1 MIEKGKI
8 YESRFVVKAEDTAA
22 NVGSGELP
30 VLATPILVA
39 WMENVAMLTVAKD
52 LSDNETTVEGMI
64 SVSHLRPSSIGT
76 TVEISAIL
84 TDVNGKKLTFS
95 LQAKDSA
102 SIIAEGEHIRF
113 IVDKERF
120 MSKLK

>member
-8 YESRFVVKAEDTAA
+8 YESRFVVKAEDTVA

-52 LSDNETTVEGMI
+52 LSDNETTVGGMI

>member
-22 NVGSGELP
+22 KVGSGELP

-52 LSDNETTVEGMI
+52 LSDNETTVGGMI

-76 TVEISAIL
+76 TVVISAIL
-84 TDVNGKKLTFS
+84 TDVNGKKLSFS
-95 LQAKDSA
+95 LQAKDSYNV
-102 SIIAEGEHIRF
+102 IADGEHIRF

>member
-1 MIEKGKI
+1 MIEKGKK
-8 YESRFVVKAEDTAA
+8 YESRYVVKAEDTAA

-30 VLATPILVA
+30 VLATPTLIA
-39 WMENVAMLTVAKD
+39 WMENAAMLTVAKD
-52 LSDNETTVEGMI
+52 LSDNETTVGGMI

-95 LQAKDSA
+95 LRAKDS
-102 SIIAEGEHIRF
+102 SNVIAEGEHIRF
-113 IVDKERF
+113 TVDKERF
-120 MSKLK
+120 MSKVK